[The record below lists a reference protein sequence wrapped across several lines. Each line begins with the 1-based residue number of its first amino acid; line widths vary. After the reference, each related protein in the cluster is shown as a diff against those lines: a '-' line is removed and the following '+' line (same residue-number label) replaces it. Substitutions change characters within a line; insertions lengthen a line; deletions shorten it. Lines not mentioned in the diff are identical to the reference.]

1 MLKCK
6 RCGAAVDVTMGAC
19 PACGTEV
26 ALGRITGLLGIVCP
40 SCDAY
45 NDPGTKVCI
54 ACDRPFGLSAG
65 GAAAGAP
72 LPARPHA
79 TRAAPR
85 EAPVQPSPAIA
96 AAEPAGHRAPPP
108 RAPTPPPPHPR
119 PVRFT
124 PPPSTPQPVA
134 HAVPHPV
141 PQPAPQPVAQPA
153 PAPAPS
159 PASAAR
165 LVVERGEAAPG
176 TAFEVGAGELQAGRA
191 QGQLAFPDDP
201 CLAPLHATFFIRD
214 GALVLRDEGAA
225 GGVFVRLRGLTIPMR
240 PGGLFAV
247 GNRLLR
253 FAGPLAPA
261 PPPPTDGTRRVGSPR
276 PDRTAVVVEE
286 WLEGGIGGRT
296 YVRVGPSITIGR
308 TGCAINLGDD
318 PQLSQAHA
326 ELLIE
331 PDGSAK
337 LRDLASASGTFVRI
351 PPGGDRELHD
361 GDGVRL
367 GREVLRVE
375 LG

>member
-1 MLKCK
+1 MT
-6 RCGAAVDVTMGAC
+6 R
-19 PACGTEV
+19 
-26 ALGRITGLLGIVCP
+26 
-40 SCDAY
+40 
-45 NDPGTKVCI
+45 
-54 ACDRPFGLSAG
+54 RP
-65 GAAAGAP
+65 AP
-72 LPARPHA
+72 LL
-79 TRAAPR
+79 
-85 EAPVQPSPAIA
+85 PS
-96 AAEPAGHRAPPP
+96 RD
-108 RAPTPPPPHPR
+108 
-119 PVRFT
+119 V
-124 PPPSTPQPVA
+124 
-134 HAVPHPV
+134 
-141 PQPAPQPVAQPA
+141 
-153 PAPAPS
+153 
-159 PASAAR
+159 
-165 LVVERGEAAPG
+165 
-176 TAFEVGAGELQAGRA
+176 
-191 QGQLAFPDDP
+191 
-201 CLAPLHATFFIRD
+201 RD